1 MKDLEEEAEEDN
13 TDGESPDK
21 LHAMRDR
28 RAAYA
33 QANQESYR
41 SDNYGSSSS
50 DFNQR
55 FGNVHMNETALEYF
69 QNANL
74 AGKTS
79 EQMI

>member
-1 MKDLEEEAEEDN
+1 MKDLEEDADGDN

-21 LHAMRDR
+21 QLDSRDR
-28 RAAYA
+28 REAYA
-33 QANQESYR
+33 QAQQ
-41 SDNYGSSSS
+41 SS
-50 DFNQR
+50 DAYNSSNSNEFSQR
-55 FGNVHMNETALEYF
+55 FGNAHMNETALEYF